1 LKAGILDIGL
11 VVAAKYDTDFYAWTQ
26 DTAQAIREQRWNDL
40 DTENLL
46 EEIESMG
53 KSERRGIG
61 SRLQILLA
69 HLLKRQYQADKHT
82 RSWDMTIREQ
92 RLQISDLFEENP
104 SLRAQTEELIRRAY
118 RVARVRAARE
128 SGLAED
134 IFPMACP
141 WSQEQVLEESDH

>member
-1 LKAGILDIGL
+1 
-11 VVAAKYDTDFYAWTQ
+11 VAAKYDTDFYAWTQ

-46 EEIESMG
+46 EEIESVG
-53 KSERRGIG
+53 KSERRAIG

-69 HLLKRQYQADKHT
+69 HLLKRQYQTDKHN
-82 RSWDMTIREQ
+82 RNWDMPIREQ
-92 RLQISDLFEENP
+92 GLQIGDLFEENP
-104 SLRAQTEELIRRAY
+104 SLCAQAEELIQRAY